1 MSTGGFLS
9 VQVNQWPGSRA
20 QLQLSCR
27 TVTLWGVHVMCR
39 RQWQTC
45 GFCVSVW
52 AGLHW
57 AIGHMFGLCV
67 HPLNRCFLG
76 VTCAFLFRGGEPC
89 GWLDAYSRPDYI
101 FCVQLS
107 VQANATLETQEREG
121 KSESARFSLLM
132 ENIPRITPKMSL
144 LFVSS
149 LLPFA
154 LGFFFF

>member
-1 MSTGGFLS
+1 
-9 VQVNQWPGSRA
+9 
-20 QLQLSCR
+20 
-27 TVTLWGVHVMCR
+27 
-39 RQWQTC
+39 
-45 GFCVSVW
+45 
-52 AGLHW
+52 
-57 AIGHMFGLCV
+57 MFGLCV

-154 LGFFFF
+154 LGFFF